1 MRAVVT
7 RVSSASVT
15 IDGAVRGAI
24 EKGYLVLLGVVP
36 RIRKLCAISWPKK
49 SVICGSLRTKTEN
62 ELNLEQV
69 GALFWW

>member
-24 EKGYLVLLGVVP
+24 EKGYLVLLGVGPQDTEAVCD
-36 RIRKLCAISWPKK
+36 KLA
-49 SVICGSLRTKTEN
+49 VIGGSLRTKTEK
-62 ELNLEQV
+62 
-69 GALFWW
+69 

>member
-24 EKGYLVLLGVVP
+24 EKGYLVLLGVGPQDTEAVCD
-36 RIRKLCAISWPKK
+36 KLAEK
-49 SVICGSLRTKTEN
+49 SVICGSLRTKTEK
-62 ELNLEQV
+62 
-69 GALFWW
+69 